1 MPDVSDFSDDI
12 DTISRI
18 DVVPSI
24 LNMVKQA
31 TGMRFA
37 AIARVTESRWVAC
50 AVDDDIEFGLV
61 PGGELPVETTLCHEI
76 RQHLTPVAFTHASE
90 HPVYSQH
97 HTPLTYQLE
106 SYVSLPIITAKGDF
120 FGTLCA
126 IDAVPAHFD
135 ETVVVETLKL
145 YAKLIAMNLDLQ
157 NDLQISNQ
165 ALADANE
172 IAHFRDQ
179 FVAVLGHD
187 LRSPLTAVRLSAD
200 LLASRMT
207 NERDLQLTQAIQKSS
222 VRMSTLIENVLDF
235 ARGKLGGGITVE
247 PRWVEDLMSQLQ
259 DVIHEVCAAH
269 PQASI
274 EETLSFPG
282 DVEHG
287 RVYCDPVRV
296 CQLLSNLLENAIT
309 HGRNG
314 VPVGLQV
321 LVAQGELAIS
331 VINQG
336 SPIPAELIPMLFQPF
351 SRSQGRQRG
360 EGLGLGL
367 YIASEIC
374 AGHSGTL
381 EVVSSAQS
389 GTRFTATIP
398 CGGAAHPGI

>member
-12 DTISRI
+12 DTVSRI
-18 DVVPSI
+18 EAVPSI

-50 AVDDDIEFGLV
+50 AVDDDIEFGLE

-76 RQHLTPVAFTHASE
+76 RQHLTPVVFTHASE
-90 HPVYSQH
+90 HPVYSRH
-97 HTPLTYQLE
+97 HTPLIYQLE

-135 ETVVVETLKL
+135 EAVVLETLKL
-145 YAKLIAMNLDLQ
+145 YAQLIAMNLDLQ
-157 NDLQISNQ
+157 NELQLSNK

-207 NERDLQLTQAIQKSS
+207 NERDLLLTQAIQQSS
-222 VRMSTLIENVLDF
+222 VRMGTLIENVLDF

-247 PRWVEDLMSQLQ
+247 PRRVENLMSQLRG
-259 DVIHEVCAAH
+259 VIDEVCSAH

-274 EETLSFPG
+274 VETPSISG
-282 DVEHG
+282 DDECSSVE
-287 RVYCDPVRV
+287 CDPVRV

-309 HGRNG
+309 HGLKG
-314 VPVGLQV
+314 APVELQI
-321 LVAQGELAIS
+321 LVARGELAIS

-336 SPIPAELIPMLFQPF
+336 SPIPPELIPMLFQPF
-351 SRSQGRQRG
+351 SRSQGKQRG

-374 AGHSGTL
+374 AGHGGTL
-381 EVVSSAQS
+381 EVISTALS
-389 GTRFTATIP
+389 GTRFTAIIP
-398 CGGAAHPGI
+398 CGGTAQPGN